1 MLRNST
7 WLNRNWTRCKARSRK
22 KKNSPTSGDILER
35 NERIRIS
42 LYLCIPA
49 CTRLYLPA
57 QRKVRKKSAKKK
69 EKERE
74 DKVGG
79 VRRLWVTF
87 ETWWNVIKVA
97 RHAEATAGRRRGDVV
112 EDMAGTRGIPL
123 RQGHARRFTSAATLR
138 PSLLRPIAR
147 RVLAELQSA
156 RMHVSSLCLSSF
168 LHRFPPPP
176 PPPLAFVPISRP
188 WMERSVAFQPHGS
201 RANVSKSST
210 GWRFIIR
217 SNKFI
222 NLLSIIPL

>member
-1 MLRNST
+1 MSAT
-7 WLNRNWTRCKARSRK
+7 K
-22 KKNSPTSGDILER
+22 EF
-35 NERIRIS
+35 ES
-42 LYLCIPA
+42 LY
-49 CTRLYLPA
+49 TFVYLRA
-57 QRKVRKKSAKKK
+57 RYYILTSAKEGTKEERK
-69 EKERE
+69 EEEKERKR

-176 PPPLAFVPISRP
+176 PPPPPLAFVPISRP

>member
-1 MLRNST
+1 MVKSQLNSIEKKEFSDKRRYT
-7 WLNRNWTRCKARSRK
+7 W
-22 KKNSPTSGDILER
+22 
-35 NERIRIS
+35 
-42 LYLCIPA
+42 
-49 CTRLYLPA
+49 A
-57 QRKVRKKSAKKK
+57 QRKNSNLSIPLYTCVRAIILASAKEGTKEERK
-69 EKERE
+69 EEEKERE

-176 PPPLAFVPISRP
+176 PPPPPLAFVPISRP

-201 RANVSKSST
+201 RANVSKTST